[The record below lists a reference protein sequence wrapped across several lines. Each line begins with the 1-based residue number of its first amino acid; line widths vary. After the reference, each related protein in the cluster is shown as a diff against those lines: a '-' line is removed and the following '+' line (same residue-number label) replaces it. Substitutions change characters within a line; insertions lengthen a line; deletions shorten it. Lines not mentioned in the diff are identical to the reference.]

1 MKLNIKLVKLYQNYI
16 QTISK
21 LYSNYIKIIFKLY
34 SK

>member
-21 LYSNYIKIIFKLY
+21 LYSNYIQNKFILY
-34 SK
+34 Y